1 MPAPSQTPSWLIPS
15 LERPLF
21 AEVIVPIAT
30 PQNFTWS
37 IPVSLQDQV
46 SVGKRVEVNLGS
58 RRRYAGLIKR
68 LHTDKPQGFH
78 AKPILQVLDST
89 PIVTPA
95 QLSFWTWIA
104 DYYCCTEGEV
114 MAAALPAHF
123 KLSSETWLR
132 YIPEHATDLTR
143 LEDHQYVLAEALSI
157 KKQLRLA
164 EVQQL
169 LPHRKIVDTIDRLTE
184 LGLAELV
191 DSLHEKYIS
200 REKVYIEWTTPYLP
214 EEAQA
219 ELLNE
224 KWRSAKQL
232 DLLLAF
238 LRLHPTQAPIER
250 SALLLEAGSS
260 PAVLQALIDKNI
272 LQAVKRKVDRIER
285 SASFL
290 DLDFSLNEQQ
300 QLALDSLRTQWEEKD
315 VCLLRGVTGSG
326 KTHVYVQCIAEAL
339 KNGQQVL
346 YLLPEIALTSQIIRR
361 LQKHFGGAVG
371 IYHSRFSP
379 NERVEIWKD
388 VLSGKIRVLL
398 GARSA
403 LFLPFTDLSLIICDE
418 EHDASFKQQDP
429 APRYNARDAAI
440 YLATL
445 QGAKVLLG
453 SATPSLE
460 SFYLARQE
468 KYGYVELTERYGAG
482 ELPTLRFID
491 LRAILKEDRTRVSLS
506 PLLLKKMKEVL
517 SRKRQVI
524 LFQNRRGYSPYQIC
538 TVCGWIPRCTHCDV
552 SLTYHKKSNQL
563 RCHYCGTQYPP
574 VPRCT
579 ACGNPRFG
587 QRSFGTERIEE
598 QIRAHFP
605 QTRVARMDVDTVRGK
620 EAHDQLIKQ
629 FEEGTVDILVGTQM
643 VVKGLDF
650 DRVDLVGILDADG
663 LLHFADFRANE
674 RAFQLMEQV
683 SGRAGRKD
691 AQGEVIVQTSDPS
704 HPVLQWVEQ
713 HDYIS
718 FYESEQKKRAEFGYP
733 PHVRLI
739 RILFRHKQADL
750 TALAA
755 QEWVTCMG
763 SAWRSYL
770 VGPAEPVVA
779 RVRDQYRMEVWLRLP
794 RRSAQWKLAK
804 QQILQAVYRL
814 HQIKS
819 FARVD
824 VVIDVDPVS

>member
-1 MPAPSQTPSWLIPS
+1 MPAQPKIPS
-15 LERPLF
+15 LLLPPQESLLF

-37 IPVSLQDQV
+37 IPVNLQDQA
-46 SVGKRVEVNLGS
+46 SIGKRVEVNLGN

-78 AKPILQVLDST
+78 SKPILQVLDTT

-132 YIPEHATDLTR
+132 VIPGQPIEQFELDDNEYI
-143 LEDHQYVLAEALSI
+143 LAEALSI
-157 KKQLRLA
+157 KKQLRIA

-169 LPHRKIVDTIDRLTE
+169 LQNRKVFATIDRLTE

-200 REKVYIEWTTPYLP
+200 REKIFIEWTASYHN
-214 EEAQA
+214 EEALA
-219 ELLNE
+219 ALLNG

-238 LRLHPTQAPIER
+238 LRIHPTQAPIER
-250 SALLLEAGSS
+250 SVLIQEADSS
-260 PAVLQALIDKNI
+260 PAVLQALIEKNI

-290 DLDFSLNEQQ
+290 DVDFSLNEQQ
-300 QLALDSLRTQWEEKD
+300 LLAIDSIRSKWEEKD

-326 KTHVYVQCIAEAL
+326 KTHVYIQCIAEAL
-339 KNGQQVL
+339 KSGKQVL

-371 IYHSRFSP
+371 VYHSRFSP

-418 EHDASFKQQDP
+418 EHDPSFKQQDP

-460 SFYLARQE
+460 SFYLARQG

-482 ELPTLRFID
+482 ELPALRFID

-538 TVCGWIPRCTHCDV
+538 TVCGWIPRCKHCDV
-552 SLTYHKKSNQL
+552 SLTYHKKNNQL

-574 VPRCT
+574 VPRCQ

-598 QIRAHFP
+598 QIRTHFP
-605 QTRVARMDVDTVRGK
+605 QARVARMDVDTVKGK
-620 EAHDQLIKQ
+620 DAHDQLIRQ
-629 FEEGTVDILVGTQM
+629 FEEGLVDILVGTQM

-691 AQGEVIVQTSDPS
+691 AQGEVIVQTTDPT
-704 HPVLQWVEQ
+704 HPVLQLVER
-713 HDYIS
+713 HDYLS

-755 QEWVTCMG
+755 QEWVSCMG
-763 SAWRSYL
+763 PAWRSFL
-770 VGPAEPVVA
+770 VGPAEPIVA
-779 RVRDQYRMEVWLRLP
+779 RIRDQYRMEVWLRLP
-794 RRSAQWKLAK
+794 RRSSQWKLAK
-804 QQILQAVYRL
+804 QQILHAVGQL

-824 VVIDVDPVS
+824 VVIDMDPVN